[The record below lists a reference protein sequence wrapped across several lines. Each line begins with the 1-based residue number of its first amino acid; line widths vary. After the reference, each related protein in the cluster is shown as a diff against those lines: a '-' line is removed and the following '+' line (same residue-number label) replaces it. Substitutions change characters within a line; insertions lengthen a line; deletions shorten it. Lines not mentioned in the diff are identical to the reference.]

1 MLQLG
6 HSLQLPHLSQ
16 GPMLL
21 PPYMFVQVLQV
32 ILRNKEVLGQ
42 AVRDSI
48 VEQVL

>member
-6 HSLQLPHLSQ
+6 HSLRLPRLTQ
-16 GPMLL
+16 GHMLL
-21 PPYMFVQVLQV
+21 PLCMFVQVLQV